1 MNGKEFYNIV
11 KTEGLNKF
19 NIGDSFEIA
28 KVANV
33 LGCINDNGWV
43 VYETDERGAYH
54 VISKHSSEEEGLEV
68 LLNELRNKKRKE
80 DRQWQKNVAVHPATK
95 KAVKDVQANSQRA
108 CWKR

>member
-1 MNGKEFYNIV
+1 MVEIFYYVKGSNSESMNRKEFYNIV
-11 KTEGLNKF
+11 KTEELNKF
-19 NIGDSFEIA
+19 NIGDSFGIA

-33 LGCINDNGWV
+33 LGCINDNEWV

-80 DRQWQKNVAVHPATK
+80 EIMEKLRK
-95 KAVKDVQANSQRA
+95 
-108 CWKR
+108 